1 MTIHKNKTLFIFI
14 STIIIFLFI
23 PKLSFSNQTLEGF
36 WEENMDGYMQRKD
49 NNYLKI
55 EFKKDNKCNIYIIRT
70 DGTSLNFAGIYD
82 LDTQKKPMPLSIRSI
97 ANLNHSLH
105 TIIRYI
111 DENTIDI
118 MQFSSTQRLR
128 PIFFSE
134 ENKIRLK
141 KIKLNN

>member
-23 PKLSFSNQTLEGF
+23 PKLSFSNPTLEGF
-36 WEENMDGYMQRKD
+36 WEENMDSYMQRKD

-55 EFKKDNKCNIYIIRT
+55 EFKKDKKCNIYIIRT

-82 LDTQKKPMPLSIRSI
+82 LDTQKKPMLLSIRSI
-97 ANLNHSLH
+97 ANLNHPLH

-118 MQFSSTQRLR
+118 MQFSSTQKLR
-128 PIFFSE
+128 PVIFSE

>member
-36 WEENMDGYMQRKD
+36 WEESTDSYMRRKD

-55 EFKKDNKCNIYIIRT
+55 EFKKDKKCNIYIIRT

-82 LDTQKKPMPLSIRSI
+82 LNTQKKPMPLSIRSI
-97 ANLNHSLH
+97 TNLNHPLH

-128 PIFFSE
+128 PVFFSE

-141 KIKLNN
+141 KIKSNN

>member
-36 WEENMDGYMQRKD
+36 WEESTDSYMRRKD

-55 EFKKDNKCNIYIIRT
+55 EFKKDKKCNIYIIRT
-70 DGTSLNFAGIYD
+70 DGTSLNFSGIYD

-97 ANLNHSLH
+97 TNLNHPLH

-118 MQFSSTQRLR
+118 MQFSSTQKLR
-128 PIFFSE
+128 PVIFSE

>member
-36 WEENMDGYMQRKD
+36 WEESTDSYMRRKD

-55 EFKKDNKCNIYIIRT
+55 EFKKDKKCNIYIIRT

-82 LDTQKKPMPLSIRSI
+82 LDTQKKPMSLSIRSI
-97 ANLNHSLH
+97 ANLNHPLH

-118 MQFSSTQRLR
+118 MQFSSTQKLR
-128 PIFFSE
+128 PVIFSE

>member
-36 WEENMDGYMQRKD
+36 WEESTDSYMRRKD

-55 EFKKDNKCNIYIIRT
+55 EFKKDKKCNIYIIRT

-82 LDTQKKPMPLSIRSI
+82 LNTQKKPMPLSIRSI
-97 ANLNHSLH
+97 TNLNHPLH

-118 MQFSSTQRLR
+118 MQFSSTQKLR
-128 PIFFSE
+128 PVIFSE

>member
-36 WEENMDGYMQRKD
+36 WEESTDSYMRRKD

-55 EFKKDNKCNIYIIRT
+55 EFKKDKKCNIYIIRT

-82 LDTQKKPMPLSIRSI
+82 LDTQKKPMPLSIRRI
-97 ANLNHSLH
+97 TNLNHPLH

-118 MQFSSTQRLR
+118 MQFSSTQKLR
-128 PIFFSE
+128 PVIFSE

-141 KIKLNN
+141 KIKSNN

>member
-36 WEENMDGYMQRKD
+36 WEESTDSYMRRKD

-97 ANLNHSLH
+97 ANLNHPLH

-118 MQFSSTQRLR
+118 MQFSSTRKLR
-128 PIFFSE
+128 PVIFSE

>member
-36 WEENMDGYMQRKD
+36 WEENMDSYMQRKD

-70 DGTSLNFAGIYD
+70 DGTSLNFSGIYD

-97 ANLNHSLH
+97 TNLNHSLH

-128 PIFFSE
+128 PVIFSE

>member
-1 MTIHKNKTLFIFI
+1 
-14 STIIIFLFI
+14 
-23 PKLSFSNQTLEGF
+23 
-36 WEENMDGYMQRKD
+36 MQRKD

-55 EFKKDNKCNIYIIRT
+55 EFKKDKKCNIYIIRT

-97 ANLNHSLH
+97 TNLNHSLH

-128 PIFFSE
+128 PVFFSE

>member
-14 STIIIFLFI
+14 STIIVFLFI

-36 WEENMDGYMQRKD
+36 WEESTDSYMQRKD

-97 ANLNHSLH
+97 TNLNHSLH

-118 MQFSSTQRLR
+118 MQFSSTRKLR
-128 PIFFSE
+128 PVIFSE

>member
-1 MTIHKNKTLFIFI
+1 MTIYKNKTLFIFI

-23 PKLSFSNQTLEGF
+23 PKLSFSNQTLEGL
-36 WEENMDGYMQRKD
+36 WEESTDSYMQRKD

-55 EFKKDNKCNIYIIRT
+55 EFKKDKKCNIYIIRT

-82 LDTQKKPMPLSIRSI
+82 LDIQKKPMPLSIRSI
-97 ANLNHSLH
+97 TNLNYPLH

-128 PIFFSE
+128 PVFFSE

>member
-36 WEENMDGYMQRKD
+36 WEESTDSYMRRKD

-55 EFKKDNKCNIYIIRT
+55 EFKKDKKCNIYIIRT
-70 DGTSLNFAGIYD
+70 DGTSLNFSGIYD

-97 ANLNHSLH
+97 TNLNHSLH

-111 DENTIDI
+111 DENTIEI
-118 MQFSSTQRLR
+118 MQFSTIQRIR
-128 PIFFSE
+128 PVFFSE

>member
-36 WEENMDGYMQRKD
+36 WEESTDSYMRRKD

-70 DGTSLNFAGIYD
+70 DGTSLNFSGIYD

-97 ANLNHSLH
+97 TNLNHSLH

-118 MQFSSTQRLR
+118 MQFSSTQKLR
-128 PIFFSE
+128 PVIFSE

>member
-36 WEENMDGYMQRKD
+36 WEESTDSYMRRKD

-55 EFKKDNKCNIYIIRT
+55 EFKKDKKCNIYIIRT

-82 LDTQKKPMPLSIRSI
+82 LDTQKKPMPLSISSI
-97 ANLNHSLH
+97 TNLNHPLH

-128 PIFFSE
+128 PVFFSE

>member
-36 WEENMDGYMQRKD
+36 WEESTDSYMQRKD
-49 NNYLKI
+49 SNYLKI
-55 EFKKDNKCNIYIIRT
+55 EFKKDKKCNIYIIST

-82 LDTQKKPMPLSIRSI
+82 LDIQKKPMPLSIRSI
-97 ANLNHSLH
+97 TNLNYPLH

-128 PIFFSE
+128 PVFFFGR
-134 ENKIRLK
+134 K
-141 KIKLNN
+141 

>member
-23 PKLSFSNQTLEGF
+23 PKLSFSNQTLEGL
-36 WEENMDGYMQRKD
+36 WEESTDSYMQRKD

-55 EFKKDNKCNIYIIRT
+55 EFKKDKKCNIYIIRT

-82 LDTQKKPMPLSIRSI
+82 LDIQKKPMPLSIRSI
-97 ANLNHSLH
+97 TNLNYPLH

-128 PIFFSE
+128 PVFFSE

>member
-36 WEENMDGYMQRKD
+36 WEESTDSYMRRKD

-55 EFKKDNKCNIYIIRT
+55 EFKKDKKCNIYIIRT

-97 ANLNHSLH
+97 TNLNHPLH

-118 MQFSSTQRLR
+118 MQFSSTQKLR
-128 PIFFSE
+128 PVIFSE

>member
-36 WEENMDGYMQRKD
+36 WEESTDSYMRRKD

-55 EFKKDNKCNIYIIRT
+55 EFKKDKKCNIYIIRT
-70 DGTSLNFAGIYD
+70 DGTSLNFSGIYD

-97 ANLNHSLH
+97 TNLNHPLH

-128 PIFFSE
+128 PVFFSE

-141 KIKLNN
+141 KIKSNN

>member
-1 MTIHKNKTLFIFI
+1 MI
-14 STIIIFLFI
+14 S
-23 PKLSFSNQTLEGF
+23 
-36 WEENMDGYMQRKD
+36 
-49 NNYLKI
+49 YLKKW
-55 EFKKDNKCNIYIIRT
+55 KKDKKCNIYIIRT

-97 ANLNHSLH
+97 TNLNHPLH

-118 MQFSSTQRLR
+118 MQFSSTQKLR
-128 PIFFSE
+128 PVIFSE